1 MVATKVYVINSST
14 LVAAVQRNHKHIS
27 FDPFITTA
35 SERLAGLNG
44 PALELLRE
52 EHNGGQGVNQ
62 KILPAM
68 HSAMLGDGLDKM
80 NEKMIVFLKTWIDQL
95 ADSEGTVFD
104 LHAWIRHAI
113 TVASTDAV
121 WGPKN
126 PYKSRDVEDA
136 FWYVLLNVSI
146 HNHNK
151 PISS

>member
-1 MVATKVYVINSST
+1 MVATKVYVINSSS

-68 HSAMLGDGLDKM
+68 HTAMLGDGLDKM

-95 ADSEGTVFD
+95 ADSQGTVFD
-104 LHAWIRHAI
+104 LHAWVRHAI

-126 PYKSRDVEDA
+126 PFKSRIIEDS
-136 FWYVLLNVSI
+136 FW
-146 HNHNK
+146 
-151 PISS
+151 